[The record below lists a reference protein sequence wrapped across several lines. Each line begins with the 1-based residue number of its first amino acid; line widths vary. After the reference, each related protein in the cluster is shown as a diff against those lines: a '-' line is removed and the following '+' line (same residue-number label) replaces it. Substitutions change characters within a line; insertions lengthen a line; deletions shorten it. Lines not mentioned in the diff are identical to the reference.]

1 MPTSFHSLCGPRLDT
16 WAVAFHSVTRHLE
29 YLTLGKRA
37 RLKWCVTMPQGKVSQ
52 SERSKLALI
61 TNHLLPVERSILPSV
76 PMHLFMPFSSCFS
89 AKIKR
94 QLYLKCVLI
103 CGQKAER
110 LRFKT
115 FASFF
120 PPLTPPLSTFF
131 HLPIFPPPSFFFL
144 FLHPN
149 HIPSPFLFHSP
160 LLFALYFYP
169 VFHEYNVRIERIPK
183 KEHKLRT

>member
-131 HLPIFPPPSFFFL
+131 HLPIFPPPSFFFFFSIL
-144 FLHPN
+144 TTFP
-149 HIPSPFLFHSP
+149 PHSYSI
-160 LLFALYFYP
+160 LLFSLPFIFILFSMSIMC
-169 VFHEYNVRIERIPK
+169 VSRGSQK
-183 KEHKLRT
+183 KNIS